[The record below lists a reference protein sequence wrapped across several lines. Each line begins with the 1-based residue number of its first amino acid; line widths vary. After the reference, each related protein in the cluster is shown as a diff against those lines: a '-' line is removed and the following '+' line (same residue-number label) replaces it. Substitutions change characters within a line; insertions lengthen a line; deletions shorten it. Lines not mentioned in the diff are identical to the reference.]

1 GTVQQHTE
9 DAFLASRADQRCKK
23 ETYERPPAGV
33 LEFNLQILHR
43 AFRLQLLKED
53 GPFLPGLPEAEID
66 SSFSDDMVRRQFQEL
81 QQVFI
86 YVEEYSPREIMAQLM
101 GLCRYMVENRSS
113 ECRKAISPSLRSVI

>member
-53 GPFLPGLPEAEID
+53 GPFFPGLPEAEID

-86 YVEEYSPREIMAQLM
+86 YVEEYSLQGNNGATHGTVPIYGGKPL
-101 GLCRYMVENRSS
+101 
-113 ECRKAISPSLRSVI
+113 LRMPQSHLA

>member
-1 GTVQQHTE
+1 MSHATGKPAQGIHLLGLQEPGFQFTLLGTVQQHTE

-53 GPFLPGLPEAEID
+53 GPFFPGLPEAEID

-86 YVEEYSPREIMAQLM
+86 YVEEYSLH
-101 GLCRYMVENRSS
+101 
-113 ECRKAISPSLRSVI
+113 